1 MKVKRKIVF
10 LSFIMAF
17 FCMLTAMLAMDVRAE
32 WKDKPTSIT
41 ELEPMIEKPKV
52 TKPKVTKPHE
62 VRFAGIDWYVIG
74 YNDVADTYSD
84 DDDKITLFSKGMMY
98 NARFDYYSNVY
109 SKSNI
114 NKLLKEYLE
123 KFSLEQRSAMVKR
136 KLSAIYKS
144 TDDIHSDYVSGESVD
159 AKLWPLSVDEAD
171 KLPFFNENRTWLRS
185 PGSSKLYVK
194 FVSNNNGDINSE
206 KVDRINYTR
215 PAVKLKLSSVVY
227 LPESN
232 EIKLIQEIEADDVT
246 VTYGDTD
253 KSVSARVTNPKKGGG
268 EISYAVKEGSEDY
281 IDVDPATGALTIKN
295 VPPDGKAYVTVTA
308 AETETH
314 GPAAK
319 DVTVTIKDGLVT
331 PDETAGS
338 SEAGS
343 VFGGGSGMM
352 IAALSAA
359 ALLAMAGVAIFIK
372 RRRK

>member
-1 MKVKRKIVF
+1 
-10 LSFIMAF
+10 
-17 FCMLTAMLAMDVRAE
+17 MLTAMLAMDVRAE

-41 ELEPMIEKPKV
+41 ELEPMIENS
-52 TKPKVTKPHE
+52 KVTKPHE

-84 DDDKITLFSKGMMY
+84 DDNKITLFSKGTMY
-98 NARFDYYSNVY
+98 TEKFGDFYYNNVY
-109 SKSNI
+109 SKSII
-114 NKLLKEYLE
+114 NKSLKEYLKE
-123 KFSLEQRSAMVKR
+123 FSLEQRLAMVKR
-136 KLSAIYKS
+136 KLSGIKKN
-144 TDDIHSDYVSGESVD
+144 TDDRYSDYVAGESVD
-159 AKLWPLSVDEAD
+159 AKLWPLSAYEAG
-171 KLPFFNENRTWLRS
+171 KLPYTVFNKKRTWLRS
-185 PGSSKLYVK
+185 PGSDKTLAKYVK
-194 FVSNNNGDINSE
+194 AHAEETVFGFGKIN
-206 KVDRINYTR
+206 VIHDVR
-215 PAVKLKLSSVVY
+215 AALMLKLSSVVY

-343 VFGGGSGMM
+343 VFGGGNGMM

-359 ALLAMAGVAIFIK
+359 ALLAMAGGAIFIK